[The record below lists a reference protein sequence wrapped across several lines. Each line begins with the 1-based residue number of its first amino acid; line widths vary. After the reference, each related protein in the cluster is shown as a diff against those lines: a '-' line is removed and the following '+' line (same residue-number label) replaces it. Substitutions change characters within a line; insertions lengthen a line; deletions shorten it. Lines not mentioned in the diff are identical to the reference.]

1 MPVACC
7 AARPCQLIQAGMLT
21 AVHHQAMLSKQLP
34 YLRGVHVIDEDLHFQ
49 AEKSLWQSLTVLV
62 ILHDG

>member
-49 AEKSLWQSLTVLV
+49 AEKSL
-62 ILHDG
+62 